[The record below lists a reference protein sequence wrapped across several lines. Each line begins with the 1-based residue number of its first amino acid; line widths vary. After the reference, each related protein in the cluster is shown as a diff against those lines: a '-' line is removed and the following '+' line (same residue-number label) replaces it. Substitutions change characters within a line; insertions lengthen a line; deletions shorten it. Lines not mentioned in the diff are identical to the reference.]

1 MTPSLLLC
9 VRFFLG
15 VWYPQE
21 EAALPAVVNAPVVNA
36 PDVAAPDVDSPEVAA
51 PEVAPHEVAAPDVDS
66 PEVAAPD
73 VDSPEVA
80 APDVAAP
87 DVAAAVVDVGAVAAA
102 VVDVGDVAAPDVA
115 DANCWYADETGMLT
129 HLVTFLFWH
138 MGDTYYLMPP
148 NKEEKKKENFLTE
161 FDIEKV
167 LNDGMLCIP
176 DYPMGCP
183 EIDNLVEKHPSHIW
197 YIPNPFSGPQ
207 TYFSEKTFWDC
218 QNKCEDGDECWGTH
232 KDPWF
237 QLGLSLA
244 ENPPK
249 EGPLSE
255 LKLDISLTK
264 YDEDDNETTMP
275 KVTLSFS
282 EFLSSY
288 GEVNTHYYREDLLDE
303 IFCLLHLIYVKV

>member
-1 MTPSLLLC
+1 MMREPFLFER
-9 VRFFLG
+9 VRLG

-21 EAALPAVVNAPVVNA
+21 EAALSAVVAAHEVDDGV
-36 PDVAAPDVDSPEVAA
+36 VAAPEVAA
-51 PEVAPHEVAAPDVDS
+51 PEVDAPDVAAPEVD
-66 PEVAAPD
+66 APD
-73 VDSPEVA
+73 VA

-87 DVAAAVVDVGAVAAA
+87 DVDVPVVAVPVVDAADDDVP
-102 VVDVGDVAAPDVA
+102 VVD

-138 MGDTYYLMPP
+138 MGDHYLMPP
-148 NKEEKKKENFLTE
+148 TQEEKEKGNILTK

-167 LNDGMLCIP
+167 LNDGMICILENPMKCPEIADLVTQYPSQIRCIP
-176 DYPMGCP
+176 D
-183 EIDNLVEKHPSHIW
+183 PS
-197 YIPNPFSGPQ
+197 SVDQ
-207 TYFSEKTFWDC
+207 TYFSEKTYWDC
-218 QNKCEDGDECWGTH
+218 QNECENGYDCSGVH
-232 KDPWF
+232 SDPWF
-237 QLGLSLA
+237 KLVLSLA
-244 ENPPK
+244 DNQEK
-249 EGPLSE
+249 KGPLSE
-255 LKLDISLTK
+255 LKLDILLTK

>member
-1 MTPSLLLC
+1 MMPSLLLF
-9 VRFFLG
+9 VRFLLG

-21 EAALPAVVNAPVVNA
+21 EAALPAVAVPPVADA
-36 PDVAAPDVDSPEVAA
+36 PDAD
-51 PEVAPHEVAAPDVDS
+51 
-66 PEVAAPD
+66 
-73 VDSPEVA
+73 
-80 APDVAAP
+80 
-87 DVAAAVVDVGAVAAA
+87 AAVVDVGAVATPNVATP
-102 VVDVGDVAAPDVA
+102 VVAAPEVDATDVDA
-115 DANCWYADETGMLT
+115 PEVATPVVDAANCWYADETGMLT

-138 MGDTYYLMPP
+138 MGDAYYLMPP
-148 NKEEKKKENFLTE
+148 TQEEKEKGNILTK

-167 LNDGMLCIP
+167 LNDRMLCIL
-176 DYPMGCP
+176 DDPMGCP

-197 YIPNPFSGPQ
+197 CIPDPSSVDQTFSPDK
-207 TYFSEKTFWDC
+207 TYWDC

-237 QLGLSLA
+237 KLVLRLA
-244 ENPPK
+244 DNQKK
-249 EGPLSE
+249 EIPLSE

-288 GEVNTHYYREDLLDE
+288 WEVNTHYYREDLLAE

>member
-1 MTPSLLLC
+1 MNILFTSQYTMTPSLLLF

-21 EAALPAVVNAPVVNA
+21 EADLPAVVAPHEVAAPEVAAPDVAASVVDA
-36 PDVAAPDVDSPEVAA
+36 PDVAAPDVD
-51 PEVAPHEVAAPDVDS
+51 
-66 PEVAAPD
+66 
-73 VDSPEVA
+73 
-80 APDVAAP
+80 
-87 DVAAAVVDVGAVAAA
+87 
-102 VVDVGDVAAPDVA
+102 

-138 MGDTYYLMPP
+138 MGDAYLMPP
-148 NKEEKKKENFLTE
+148 TQEEKEKGNILTK

-167 LNDGMLCIP
+167 LNDGMLCIL

-183 EIDNLVEKHPSHIW
+183 EIDNLVEKHPSDIW
-197 YIPNPFSGPQ
+197 CIPNPFSGPQ

-218 QNKCEDGDECWGTH
+218 QNKCEDGDECWGVH
-232 KDPWF
+232 SDPWF
-237 QLGLSLA
+237 KLVLSLPK
-244 ENPPK
+244 NPPK

-255 LKLDISLTK
+255 LNLDISLTK

-288 GEVNTHYYREDLLDE
+288 GEVNTHYYREDLLGE

>member
-1 MTPSLLLC
+1 MTPSLLLF

-21 EAALPAVVNAPVVNA
+21 EADLPAV
-36 PDVAAPDVDSPEVAA
+36 
-51 PEVAPHEVAAPDVDS
+51 VAPHEVAAP
-66 PEVAAPD
+66 E
-73 VDSPEVA
+73 
-80 APDVAAP
+80 VAAP
-87 DVAAAVVDVGAVAAA
+87 DVAAAVVDVGAVAATDVVAA
-102 VVDVGDVAAPDVA
+102 VVDVGAVAAPDVVA
-115 DANCWYADETGMLT
+115 AVVDVGAVAAPDVDDANCWYADETGMLT

-138 MGDTYYLMPP
+138 MGDAYLMPP
-148 NKEEKKKENFLTE
+148 TQEEKEKGNILTK

-167 LNDGMLCIP
+167 LNDGMLCIL

-183 EIDNLVEKHPSHIW
+183 EIDNLVEKHPSDIW
-197 YIPNPFSGPQ
+197 CIPNPFSGPQ

-218 QNKCEDGDECWGTH
+218 QNKCEDGDECWGVH
-232 KDPWF
+232 SDPWF
-237 QLGLSLA
+237 KLVLSLPK
-244 ENPPK
+244 NPPK

-255 LKLDISLTK
+255 LNLGISLTK

-288 GEVNTHYYREDLLDE
+288 GEVNTHYYREDLLGE